1 MNALAFLNAVKTLL
15 VELTLLFSVS
25 CNIMLFTSKYVKIQL
40 EISSY
45 RNSILRLSY
54 LMGFRLNK
62 AILWHNKTR
71 GSVFACHLNISYQ
84 PNGLKNNAC
93 QETH

>member
-40 EISSY
+40 K
-45 RNSILRLSY
+45 
-54 LMGFRLNK
+54 LNK
-62 AILWHNKTR
+62 EFIKIL
-71 GSVFACHLNISYQ
+71 FYA
-84 PNGLKNNAC
+84 
-93 QETH
+93 